1 MLKNNFIKMGLV
13 VFLFGTLTFAG
24 VEDEL
29 KKMNQK
35 LDDIS
40 KRLSVVEKKITAPSA
55 PSKNEKKQADPN
67 AVYNVPV
74 GDSVVLGNPDAKIT
88 VIKWTDFQ

>member
-1 MLKNNFIKMGLV
+1 MLKSNFIKMGLV
-13 VFLFGTLTFAG
+13 VFLLGSFTFAG

-40 KRLSVVEKKITAPSA
+40 KRLSAVEKKITAPVA
-55 PSKNEKKQADPN
+55 PPKNEKKQESDE
-67 AVYNVPV
+67 
-74 GDSVVLGNPDAKIT
+74 
-88 VIKWTDFQ
+88 

>member
-1 MLKNNFIKMGLV
+1 MLKNNFIKIGLV

-40 KRLSVVEKKITAPSA
+40 MGTSFSIHVSKRL
-55 PSKNEKKQADPN
+55 
-67 AVYNVPV
+67 
-74 GDSVVLGNPDAKIT
+74 AKLT
-88 VIKWTDFQ
+88 SWE